1 MSKGLLMVLMTGIVI
16 AGLVFAAGCES
27 DTGTGALLGTAAG
40 AGVGAIVGHQ
50 TGHTAGGALIGGAV
64 GGGTGLLLGSEGD
77 RKKEQKAEV
86 DSLRSEQNTVTV
98 WITNSNG
105 SQVPVR
111 LTRSGPNF
119 IGPRGEIYSS
129 MPTEEQL
136 KKLYGM

>member
-27 DTGTGALLGTAAG
+27 DAGTGALLGTAAG
-40 AGVGAIVGHQ
+40 AGVGAIVGNQ
-50 TGHTAGGALIGGAV
+50 SGHAAGGALIGGAV
-64 GGGTGLLLGSEGD
+64 GGGTGYLLGNEGD
-77 RKKEQKAEV
+77 KKKEKAEV
-86 DSLRSEQNTVTV
+86 QSLRSEQNTVTV

-111 LTRSGPNF
+111 LTKSGPNF